1 MFTPSPIVL
10 RFCSGIRRLLKF
22 VSEKVASKF
31 SDMRLLSLGNL
42 LFLRFL
48 NPGVLTPN
56 PGIPGTTNPVQLEYS
71 LFVCWLLTP
80 HFCASPPPPPPHPVI
95 SQRWSVI
102 RAVARCWW

>member
-1 MFTPSPIVL
+1 MFV
-10 RFCSGIRRLLKF
+10 CHSGIRRLLKF

-56 PGIPGTTNPVQLEYS
+56 PGIPGTARTHTTTHDTANPSPLFAM
-71 LFVCWLLTP
+71 FVC
-80 HFCASPPPPPPHPVI
+80 V
-95 SQRWSVI
+95 RWSLKRFVSC
-102 RAVARCWW
+102 APSPS

>member
-1 MFTPSPIVL
+1 
-10 RFCSGIRRLLKF
+10 

-56 PGIPGTTNPVQLEYS
+56 PGIPGIPFLLTNPLPQTAAFALLFRLSLTSGLTFVC
-71 LFVCWLLTP
+71 LFVCRNGTAHAP
-80 HFCASPPPPPPHPVI
+80 
-95 SQRWSVI
+95 
-102 RAVARCWW
+102 